1 METRRKNNAIEMTR
15 ALPVDSFFAQF
26 NQRINPAQ
34 IHFCHNESRNWVTQT
49 QLVEQSPRKGK
60 AVLHHE
66 SCRQKLAQ
74 PLSQTNLLVFHLVR
88 TVDNKLL
95 CLENGRMLPL
105 TNQGEIDSDQLALE
119 IASRKW

>member
-1 METRRKNNAIEMTR
+1 METRRKNNALETAR
-15 ALPVDSFFAQF
+15 ALPVESFFAPI
-26 NQRINPAQ
+26 NQGMAPAQ
-34 IHFCHNESRNWVTQT
+34 IHFCHNESRNLVTQT
-49 QLVEQSPRKGK
+49 QLVGQLPRIGK
-60 AVLHHE
+60 AKLRHE

-74 PLSQTNLLVFHLVR
+74 PLSQTNLRVFHLVR

-119 IASRKW
+119 IASRQW